1 MKKTLIAVLIF
12 VFIRINARALDI
24 PFFYEPAPGAS
35 MSGALTAGTD
45 DETALYYNP
54 AGMIY
59 VKKNTI
65 SVDGKIHNYDFN
77 GETAKEN
84 YFNSGVSAGI
94 AFKGFGFRAAFT
106 QAGDKLTVDA
116 QGNSYLEDTL
126 LLTGGFGYDLGALKA
141 GAAFNI
147 IALSG
152 IAEGVSFDA
161 GMLFEINERVRAG
174 ITVKNLINS
183 SFIYAL
189 DDYSILSKCMMPV
202 FVNLGINF
210 RPFDF
215 VSVNFDV
222 HNLFEARSRVDLI
235 SGIPADYTFKREFIL
250 GARGYIGNNFIV
262 KAGIKSGEN
271 KTNANPFENEYSIRT
286 SLSAGIGYVNDMLKV
301 EAVYFND
308 FRTVNGAKNPGG
320 FMLGSGWYF

>member
-106 QAGDKLTVDA
+106 
-116 QGNSYLEDTL
+116 
-126 LLTGGFGYDLGALKA
+126 
-141 GAAFNI
+141 
-147 IALSG
+147 
-152 IAEGVSFDA
+152 
-161 GMLFEINERVRAG
+161 
-174 ITVKNLINS
+174 
-183 SFIYAL
+183 
-189 DDYSILSKCMMPV
+189 
-202 FVNLGINF
+202 
-210 RPFDF
+210 
-215 VSVNFDV
+215 
-222 HNLFEARSRVDLI
+222 
-235 SGIPADYTFKREFIL
+235 
-250 GARGYIGNNFIV
+250 
-262 KAGIKSGEN
+262 
-271 KTNANPFENEYSIRT
+271 
-286 SLSAGIGYVNDMLKV
+286 
-301 EAVYFND
+301 
-308 FRTVNGAKNPGG
+308 
-320 FMLGSGWYF
+320 

>member
-1 MKKTLIAVLIF
+1 MKKAAITGLIF
-12 VFIRINARALDI
+12 LFMYINICALDI
-24 PFFYEPAPGAS
+24 PFFYEPA
-35 MSGALTAGTD
+35 SGAAVSGANTAGAD

-54 AGMIY
+54 AGMVY

-65 SVDGKIHNYDFN
+65 SIDGKIMNYDFL

-84 YFNSGVSAGI
+84 YFNSGVSAGA
-94 AFKGFGFRAAFT
+94 AFKGFGFRAVFT

-126 LLTGGFGYDLGALKA
+126 LLTGGFGYDLGAVKA

-161 GMLFEINERVRAG
+161 GMLFEINERVRTGVA
-174 ITVKNLINS
+174 VKNLINS
-183 SFIYAL
+183 SFIYVL

-202 FVNLGINF
+202 FVNIGINF
-210 RPFDF
+210 RPVDF
-215 VSVNFDV
+215 ISFNFDIDNV
-222 HNLFEARSRVDLI
+222 FEARSRVELM
-235 SGIPADYTFKREFIL
+235 SGVPAEYVFKRQFKL
-250 GARGYIGNNFIV
+250 GIQGNAGDNFII

-271 KTNANPFENEYSIRT
+271 KNNSNPFENEYAVRT
-286 SLSAGIGYVNDMLKV
+286 SVSAGVGYVNNILKV
-301 EAVYFND
+301 EIVYFND
-308 FRTVNGAKNPGG
+308 FRTVNGTKNPGG
-320 FMLGSGWYF
+320 FMIGSGWYF